1 MDTTQGSRRLPPAP
15 LVLAAALA
23 TSLLLNARALPSTAV
38 ATPVAAPS
46 QLTAIVLT
54 AKSELDDPDFGGSIV
69 LVLNNLGPAPAGLII
84 NRPTSLTVAELFPA
98 LKRLAA
104 VHDHVYFG
112 GPVELDTVWFLFRA
126 PKAPEHAVRACD
138 GVYLSASRELLL
150 QLLERD
156 KPMDGLRI
164 YIGHA
169 GWGPGQ
175 LESEIAHGDWSL
187 DHARAETIFSG
198 KSDHPWPP
206 GASSGDHGT

>member
-1 MDTTQGSRRLPPAP
+1 VRRVRRVGLW
-15 LVLAAALA
+15 LAAALA
-23 TSLLLNARALPSTAV
+23 VSPTH
-38 ATPVAAPS
+38 ATES
-46 QLTAIVLT
+46 QQLTAIVLT
-54 AKSELDDPDFGGSIV
+54 ARSELTDPDFGTSIV

-84 NRPTSLTVAELFPA
+84 NRPTPLPVAQLFPA

-104 VHDHVYFG
+104 VHDRVYFG

-126 PKAPEHAVRACD
+126 ATAPEHAVRACD
-138 GVYLSASRELLL
+138 GVYLSASRQLLL

-175 LESEIAHGDWSL
+175 LESEIAHGDWAL

-198 KSDHPWPP
+198 KSDHPWPATAP
-206 GASSGDHGT
+206 ADHGT